1 MKKYAK
7 QFKNV
12 ETKSV
17 DTLSQFELTI
27 VRLRTNNEEL
37 ANLHATVD
45 AEIAQLH
52 ALKENIVERIASN
65 ESAIHGLERLLRGE

>member
-17 DTLSQFELTI
+17 GTLNQFELTI

-45 AEIAQLH
+45 AEIEQLH